1 MRAWLDRP
9 ILPTEPGAPPR
20 RFIHGSPPTDDIDL
34 AIRVWNLAG
43 GFDFAGL
50 EVAAE
55 IYGVTDME
63 VLIAQLAVIHD
74 KQTAERARG

>member
-1 MRAWLDRP
+1 MMAWLDRP
-9 ILPTEPGAPPR
+9 SLPNEPGAPPR
-20 RFIHGSPPTDDIDL
+20 RFIHGTPPADDIDL

-43 GFDFAGL
+43 GLDFAGL

-55 IYGVTDME
+55 IYGVTDLE

-74 KQTAERARG
+74 KQQAERAHG